1 MVELK
6 KPPLGI
12 TPRWLLDEERE
23 AEIWRA
29 ITRYTIA
36 GYPIPM
42 EWYQELDEI
51 IGRLSKFYHIEYY
64 KIYEIH
70 KPIYERKDYE

>member
-1 MVELK
+1 MNT

-12 TPRWLLDEERE
+12 TPRWFLDEERE

-29 ITRYTIA
+29 ITRYAEA

-51 IGRLSKFYHIEYY
+51 IERLS
-64 KIYEIH
+64 
-70 KPIYERKDYE
+70 PISLYMKENDY

>member
-1 MVELK
+1 MIELN
-6 KPPLGI
+6 KPPIGI

-29 ITRYTIA
+29 ITRYIEA

-51 IGRLSKFYHIEYY
+51 RERLSKPYHIEYY

-70 KPIYERKDYE
+70 KPIYERK

>member
-1 MVELK
+1 MSS

-29 ITRYTIA
+29 ITRYTEA

-51 IGRLSKFYHIEYY
+51 RERLSKPYYIEYY

-70 KPIYERKDYE
+70 KPIYERK

>member
-1 MVELK
+1 MNS
-6 KPPLGI
+6 KPLIGI
-12 TPRWLLDEERE
+12 TPRWLLDEKREIELRQAIERYIE
-23 AEIWRA
+23 
-29 ITRYTIA
+29 A

-42 EWYQELDEI
+42 EWYQEWNEI
-51 IGRLSKFYHIEYY
+51 IERLSKFYHIEYY